1 MFNIGI
7 FLAAIGITMLELS
20 EASAVA
26 IALYHEQRN
35 ANIYAAAALGVIV
48 ILVPTTLVGNFIS
61 IFPLFYVRIFSAT
74 LLLYFGLRLVRSA
87 RRSVRY
93 SMLAANGG
101 SQAHHEEPGK
111 RGIVATAFSVGTV
124 EAFEA
129 AIVIV
134 ALLPQNFSSALEG
147 VAGGAIVVLIAS
159 YALRTQVRKVKQAN
173 MKVAVSALLL
183 TFAFFWYAESAF
195 VLDDIILIPVF
206 LLCFLAVYYVS
217 HAGLGNSAGAMN
229 A

>member
-1 MFNIGI
+1 MFNVGI

-26 IALYHEQRN
+26 IALYHEQKN
-35 ANIYAAAALGVIV
+35 ANVYMAAALGVIV

-87 RRSVRY
+87 RRAVRY
-93 SMLAANGG
+93 SLLAASGAP
-101 SQAHHEEPGK
+101 QAHHEEPGK

-147 VAGGAIVVLIAS
+147 VAGGALVVLLAS
-159 YALRTQVRKVKQAN
+159 YALRMRVRKIKQAN

-183 TFAFFWYAESAF
+183 TFAFFWYAESVF
-195 VLDDIILIPVF
+195 VLDDLVLIPVF
-206 LLCFLAVYYVS
+206 ILCLLAVYFVS
-217 HAGLGNSAGAMN
+217 HRGHSLPAAVGNA
-229 A
+229 

>member
-1 MFNIGI
+1 MFNVGI

-20 EASAVA
+20 EASAVS
-26 IALYHEQRN
+26 IALYHEQKN
-35 ANIYAAAALGVIV
+35 ANVYMAAALGVIV
-48 ILVPTTLVGNFIS
+48 ILVPATLVGNFIS

-87 RRSVRY
+87 RRAVRY
-93 SMLAANGG
+93 SMLAASGAP
-101 SQAHHEEPGK
+101 QAHHEEPGK

-147 VAGGAIVVLIAS
+147 VAGGALVVLLAS
-159 YALRTQVRKVKQAN
+159 YALRMRVRKIKQAN
-173 MKVAVSALLL
+173 MKVAVSSLLL
-183 TFAFFWYAESAF
+183 TFAFFWYAESVF
-195 VLDDIILIPVF
+195 VLDDLVLIPVF
-206 LLCFLAVYYVS
+206 ILCFLAVYLVS
-217 HAGLGNSAGAMN
+217 HRGHSLPAAVGNA
-229 A
+229 